1 MKRLLVTL
9 LLLSLTVCAVQAQ
22 VGVYRSNGVV
32 KKEKKEHKEKRE
44 RKQRERKEQE
54 LREFEM
60 EMKMREEQRVRD
72 SIAREERKVRD
83 AELAQKRQERQE
95 RISKMEWTNSVLLNY
110 AWTFV
115 GGTSNLGVT
124 YSRCKLGGFYVSV
137 MSGLEWHTADVDGF
151 VTQDGYYN
159 GQMVSNEKSHPRI
172 SFTTGI
178 VIRFDS
184 APVWAYGGV
193 GYAYRGLN
201 YRTVD
206 GKWVKYGDKQYN
218 LGNCADIEVGVM
230 GSIKGFTLQAGFSLL
245 VSGDAAAEVK
255 VGIGYTFKNKK
266 KKTIEQEGG
275 EQ

>member
-9 LLLSLTVCAVQAQ
+9 LLLSLTVCATQAQ

-32 KKEKKEHKEKRE
+32 KKEKKKHGKN
-44 RKQRERKEQE
+44 
-54 LREFEM
+54 REF
-60 EMKMREEQRVRD
+60 K
-72 SIAREERKVRD
+72 I
-83 AELAQKRQERQE
+83 
-95 RISKMEWTNSVLLNY
+95 EWTNSVLLNY
-110 AWTFV
+110 TWTFV

-124 YSRCKLGGFYVSV
+124 YSRCKLGGFYVSA

-245 VSGDAAAEVK
+245 VSGDEVTAAEVK